1 MRGVWVAAL
10 VLACVVM
17 ATEARAD
24 TVYLKD
30 GRSFW
35 GTEAYEEGDTV
46 VVVRPGGSLTFP
58 KAQVNRIERLRS
70 TLPPFY
76 SPPSP
81 STPGQAGTP
90 GIPTPPGPAT
100 PLAPPGIPGGSPTPP
115 APPGGTSVPTLPGPG
130 PTQLPPPPPPP
141 PPGGYP
147 VPR

>member
-1 MRGVWVAAL
+1 MRRGWVAAL
-10 VLACVVM
+10 ALACVVI

-35 GTEAYEEGDTV
+35 GTETYEEGDVV
-46 VVVRPGGSLTFP
+46 VVVRPGGNLSFP

-70 TLPPFY
+70 TLPPYY

-81 STPGQAGTP
+81 SAPGQAGTP
-90 GIPTPPGPAT
+90 GVLPPPGPAAT
-100 PLAPPGIPGGSPTPP
+100 PGPPAIPGGSTAPP
-115 APPGGTSVPTLPGPG
+115 APPGGTPVPTSPGPG